1 MNEEEEYDQ
10 MMLNDF
16 GIIRLEASVNVDV
29 ICGKLG
35 FNFVK

>member
-1 MNEEEEYDQ
+1 

-16 GIIRLEASVNVDV
+16 GIIRLETTIRVDE

-35 FNFVK
+35 FNFI